1 MVPVWLG
8 DASLVLFY
16 PSQSTKRSCD
26 LVLTM
31 TLLQLLIFFLMI
43 FPPISCR
50 KESKSLNNP
59 KFGM

>member
-16 PSQSTKRSCD
+16 ASQSTNGSCD

-31 TLLQLLIFFLMI
+31 TLLKLLIFFLI
-43 FPPISCR
+43 FFPPISCR
-50 KESKSLNNP
+50 KERKSLNNP